1 MQVKNRDSEVSSIK
15 KRKTKG
21 INQNSELQLILLCLP
36 GLLCFFI
43 FNYLPMFGVIF
54 AFKDYRYDLGLFKS
68 EWVGFDNFK
77 FFFSSSDA
85 WRVTRNTLLYNLAF
99 IIIVIIL
106 SLFFAIL
113 LNEIT
118 KKSWIKFY
126 QTIYFFPHFLSWPVI
141 ALMTYSIFNFD
152 FGIGNQILEFFGAE
166 KILWYMNTKPWPYIM
181 IFVNIWKTIGY
192 NTILFYSSLLA
203 IDPAYYE
210 AASIDGA
217 TKFQSAL
224 NITVPLLK
232 PVTIILLI
240 TKLGK
245 IFNADFGQFYMI
257 PKNSGALYSV
267 VDVIDTY
274 VYRVLSVSGD
284 IGMSS
289 AVGLYQAVVGLV
301 VVLTANAVIKKISAE
316 DALF

>member
-1 MQVKNRDSEVSSIK
+1 MKNKNSKATKIIK
-15 KRKTKG
+15 PKTKRLNK
-21 INQNSELQLILLCLP
+21 ISEWQLILLCLP

-43 FNYLPMFGVIF
+43 FNYLPMFGVVF
-54 AFKDYRYDLGLFKS
+54 AFKDYRYDLGLWKS
-68 EWVGFDNFK
+68 KWVGLDNFK

-99 IIIVIIL
+99 IIIVIIF
-106 SLFFAIL
+106 SLIFAIL
-113 LNEIT
+113 LNEIS
-118 KKSWIKFY
+118 KKIWIKFY

-141 ALMTYSIFNFD
+141 ALMTYAIFNFD
-152 FGIGNQILEFFGAE
+152 FGIGNQILEFFGA
-166 KILWYMNTKPWPYIM
+166 KPILWYMNTKPWPYIM
-181 IFVNIWKTIGY
+181 ILVNMWKTIGY
-192 NTILFYSSLLA
+192 NTILFYSALLA
-203 IDPAYYE
+203 IDPTYYE

-217 TKFQSAL
+217 NKLKSAL
-224 NITVPLLK
+224 HITIPLLK

-257 PKNSGALYSV
+257 SKNSGALYGV

-274 VYRVLSVSGD
+274 VYRSLRVSGD

-289 AVGLYQAVVGLV
+289 AVGLYQSIVGFI
-301 VVLTANAVIKKISAE
+301 VVLTANAIIKKISAD